1 MTIFYQLIQYTE
13 MRQMYLK
20 LPISFEFKTFGNTL
34 INFSV
39 CRYIIFNN
47 QKGSSPMLKL
57 KLTLSV
63 KVNYV
68 FY

>member
-13 MRQMYLK
+13 MRQMYL
-20 LPISFEFKTFGNTL
+20 SFEFKTFGNTL

-47 QKGSSPMLKL
+47 QKGSSRMLKL